1 MLESRLDTFYIEN
14 QEVLISF
21 ERRIREVNS
30 HLLMYMK
37 HYPGLERVMFLV
49 CWWAKQNRLLGGC
62 LQEEHVCIILILF
75 ATGTIA
81 GSVNVMEPIL
91 DVLHDSDVCD
101 EDLIKPTKEQY
112 VHMIVAFYEYLAS
125 RPFRILP
132 HLSFE
137 SMGCAS
143 TFLRGQ
149 WVPIHEAAVKTY
161 YNLVFH
167 MQFGEL
173 TDVEHADPSRSVSCR
188 ECEPFVIE
196 LPDDVDDELVRR
208 QIMKKTNLTDLSL
221 RRIPGPR
228 NHWRVAVS
236 ARGTIHSLR
245 LLRDLVTVK
254 PPFMGAAGGRE
265 ASALL
270 PLLVYKR
277 IMS

>member
-1 MLESRLDTFYIEN
+1 MLESRLDTFYIQN
-14 QEVLISF
+14 QEKLLSF
-21 ERRIREVNS
+21 VQRIGEANS
-30 HLLMYMK
+30 HLLMYMRE
-37 HYPGLERVMFLV
+37 YPGLERVMFLV
-49 CWWAKQNRLLGGC
+49 CSWAKQNRLLRGC
-62 LQEEHVCIILILF
+62 LQEEHICIILVLF
-75 ATGTIA
+75 ATGTIS
-81 GSVNVMEPIL
+81 GSVNVSEPIL
-91 DVLHDSDVCD
+91 DVLHGSDVHD
-101 EDLIKPTKEQY
+101 DDLIKPTKEQY

-173 TDVEHADPSRSVSCR
+173 TDVEHADPSRSVSSR

-196 LPDDVDDELVRR
+196 LPDHVDDDLVRR
-208 QIMKKTNLTDLSL
+208 QIMKKTNVTDLSL

-228 NHWRVAVS
+228 NNWRVAVS

-245 LLRDLVTVK
+245 LLRDLVTVR
-254 PPFMGAAGGRE
+254 PPNMAAAGGRE
-265 ASALL
+265 VSALL